1 MGHSD
6 LVEVGKMRL
15 HVEGPTRR
23 GCWSSHGAGQGQER
37 GCGCHLVSFTLFSF
51 SLETSSIKPFMAPC
65 TNPP

>member
-6 LVEVGKMRL
+6 LMEVGKMRL
-15 HVEGPTRR
+15 HIEGPMRR
-23 GCWSSHGAGQGQER
+23 GCWRSRRAGQGLW

-65 TNPP
+65 TNLP